1 MIGSMLVN
9 VSIRNFKRFESVDVE
24 LGNPVVFIGPNN
36 SGKTTALQALMLWDL
51 GVKRWSEK
59 RGDGQLPEKRPGVTI
74 NRRDLLSVPVP
85 SAKLLWRDLHTQESE
100 RTKEGKTKNTTKVL
114 VKIVVDG
121 VEGDSTWRCGMEF
134 YYANEESFYCRPLIV
149 EGNQKERMS
158 IPAAARDVRLAF
170 LPPMSGLTSNE
181 TRLDPGAVQVRLG
194 EGKTAEVLRNLCHQV
209 VTERGDDAWT
219 ALVHRVEEMFGA
231 TLERPVYIPERGE
244 ITMSYR
250 ERGTQLD
257 LSAAGRGLQQTT
269 LLLAYLAANP
279 GSVILVDEP
288 DAHLEILRQREI
300 YRTIT
305 EGAQEEGSQVVIASH
320 SEVVLNEAADRDVV
334 VAFVGKPHR
343 IDDRGSQAVKALKEI
358 GFEQFALA
366 EQTGWVLYLE
376 GATDLAILQGF
387 AEILE
392 HPARTA
398 LRRPFVRYV
407 GNYRPRARDHF
418 YGLHE
423 SKPDLVGLLITDRL
437 EREPRETD
445 PRLSEWMWPRREVEN
460 YLIQPETLLLFAQAG
475 GLEQSAGPLFA
486 HAESERFRSQMER
499 CIGDLAP
506 PVALRNPDD
515 PWWQD
520 VKATD
525 EFLDRVFKMFY
536 AELGLP
542 NLMQKSDHHRLTR
555 FVPKDQID
563 PAVTEALDLILE
575 TASKANS

>member
-1 MIGSMLVN
+1 MLVN
-9 VSIRNFKRFESVDVE
+9 LSIRNFKRFESVEVE

-36 SGKTTALQALMLWDL
+36 SGKTTALQALLLWDL

-59 RGDGQLPEKRPGVTI
+59 RGSGQAPEKRPGVTI

-100 RTKEGKTKNTTKVL
+100 RTDDGKTKSTNKVL
-114 VKIVVDG
+114 IEVLVEG
-121 VEGDSTWRCGMEF
+121 VEGDQTWRCGMEF
-134 YYANEESFYCRPLIV
+134 YYANEESFYCRPLPIA
-149 EGNQKERMS
+149 GNETERMS
-158 IPAAARDVRLAF
+158 IPAAAQEVRLAF

-209 VTERGDDAWT
+209 VTERGDEAWGE
-219 ALVHRVEEMFGA
+219 LVQRVEEMFGA
-231 TLERPVYIPERGE
+231 TLDRPVYIPERGE

-300 YRTIT
+300 YRTIA
-305 EGAQEEGSQVVIASH
+305 EGAAELGSQIVIASH

-334 VAFVGKPHR
+334 IAFVGRPHR

-387 AEILE
+387 AEVLE

-407 GNYRPRARDHF
+407 GNYRPKARDHF

-423 SKPDLVGLLITDRL
+423 SKPDLVGFLITDRL
-437 EREPRETD
+437 ERDPRDSD
-445 PRLSEWMWPRREVEN
+445 PRLSEWMWPRREIEN
-460 YLIQPETLLLFAQAG
+460 YLIQPETLLLFAEAG
-475 GLEQSAGPLFA
+475 GLEQSAGPLFEK
-486 HAESERFRSQMER
+486 AERQRHRSQMDE
-499 CIGDLAP
+499 CIRDLVP
-506 PVALRNPDD
+506 PLALRDSSD
-515 PWWQD
+515 PWWGE

-525 EFLDRVFKMFY
+525 EFLDRIFERFY
-536 AELGLP
+536 ERLGLP
-542 NLMQKSDHHRLTR
+542 NLMQKSDYHRLTR
-555 FVPKDQID
+555 FVPEDQID
-563 PAVTEALDLILE
+563 PAVSEALDLILE
-575 TASKANS
+575 TSEKARSLD